1 MAEHAPHPIDL
12 HVGRLIRA
20 RRKQLNMSQAKLAA
34 ALGLSFQQIQKYERA
49 ANRVSCSALVGLA
62 AALDCAPADLLP
74 RGEGQLDLGP
84 ELELAGAPN
93 GRELAQSY
101 LALPPRHQQS
111 LISVVRALRTTTA
124 VQAGAALAG
133 LEVTGAEPEAA

>member
-1 MAEHAPHPIDL
+1 MAETTPHPIDL

-20 RRKQLNMSQAKLAA
+20 RRKQLNMSQARLGA

-49 ANRVSCSALVGLA
+49 ANRVSCSALVSIA
-62 AALDCAPADLLP
+62 AALECAPADLLP
-74 RGEGQLDLGP
+74 RSDGQVDLGP

-101 LALPPRHQQS
+101 LALPSRHQQS

-124 VQAGAALAG
+124 VNAGAAMAG
-133 LEVTGAEPEAA
+133 LEIAAAETEAA